1 MDWLALRDYGRNLLA
16 KIANSGW
23 RPIFGWGGVP
33 FFYTLL
39 KFSYIEAIRDNLA
52 LPDGYYL
59 GVNALFALYLGA
71 FIARGVEKAVE
82 RHQNNTPIGGNRMPE
97 GGIVNNG
104 ALNVAPA

>member
-39 KFSYIEAIRDNLA
+39 KFSYIEAVASQLP

-59 GVNALFALYLGA
+59 AVNALFGLYLGA
-71 FIARGVEKAVE
+71 FVARGVEKAVE
-82 RHQNNTPIGGNRMPE
+82 RHQNGRTQPNSPTPE
-97 GGIVNNG
+97 GGLVNQG
-104 ALNVAPA
+104 AL